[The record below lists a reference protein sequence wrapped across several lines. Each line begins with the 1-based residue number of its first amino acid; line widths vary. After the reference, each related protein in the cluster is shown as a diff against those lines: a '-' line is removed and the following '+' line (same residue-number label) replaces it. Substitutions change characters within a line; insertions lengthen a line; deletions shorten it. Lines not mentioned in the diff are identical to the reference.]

1 MSFNVLDSYNS
12 TVDFNL
18 VAGNKYLHF
27 DDISFLQVVKRQV
40 ALIAEECKE
49 LEEAV
54 AVEDWTEV
62 ADAVCDI
69 RVVSDWLQE
78 LLYQAGFDME
88 SAMEA
93 VAENNMSKLF
103 KSYSEALETKEYYED
118 EKNLSVF
125 IESKFYKGRDWYV
138 VKNAETSKI
147 LKPKGFVSVDLTKY
161 IPEV

>member
-40 ALIAEECKE
+40 ALITEECKE

-93 VAENNMSKLF
+93 VADNNMSKLF

-125 IESKFYKGRDWYV
+125 IESKFYKGRDYYV
-138 VKNAETSKI
+138 VKNAETGKI
-147 LKPKGFVSVDLTKY
+147 LKPKGFVSVDLTNY
-161 IPEV
+161 IPKV

>member
-1 MSFNVLDSYNS
+1 MSFDVKDSYES

-18 VAGNKYLHF
+18 VAGNRFVHF
-27 DDISFLQVVKRQV
+27 DDIAFLTTVKRQV
-40 ALIAEECKE
+40 ALISEECKE

-54 AVEDWTEV
+54 KVEDWTEV

-88 SAMEA
+88 AAMQE

-103 KSYSEALETKEYYED
+103 KTYSEALETKEYYEE
-118 EKNLSVF
+118 EKGLSVY
-125 IESKFYKGRDWYV
+125 IESKFHKGRDWFV
-138 VKNAETSKI
+138 VKNAETGKI
-147 LKPKGFVSVDLTKY
+147 LKPKSFVPVDLSKY

>member
-103 KSYSEALETKEYYED
+103 KTYSEALETKEYYEE
-118 EKNLSVF
+118 EKNLAVY
-125 IESKFYKGRDWYV
+125 IESKFYKGKDYFV
-138 VKNAETSKI
+138 VKNAETGKI
-147 LKPKGFVSVDLTKY
+147 LKPKGFVSVDLTKFV
-161 IPEV
+161 PEV

>member
-40 ALIAEECKE
+40 ALITEECKE

-125 IESKFYKGRDWYV
+125 IESKFYKGRDYYV
-138 VKNAETSKI
+138 VKNAETGKI

-161 IPEV
+161 IPKV

>member
-54 AVEDWTEV
+54 TVEDWTEV

-78 LLYQAGFDME
+78 LLYQAGFDIE

-93 VAENNMSKLF
+93 VAENNMNKLF
-103 KSYSEALETKEYYED
+103 KTYSEALETKEHYEE
-118 EKNLSVF
+118 EKNLSVY
-125 IESKFYKGRDWYV
+125 IESKFYKGKDWFV
-138 VKNAETSKI
+138 VKNAETGKI
-147 LKPKGFVSVDLTKY
+147 LKPLGFVSVDLTKFV
-161 IPEV
+161 PEV

>member
-1 MSFNVLDSYNS
+1 MSFNVKDSYDS

-18 VAGNKYLHF
+18 VAGNRYIHF

-125 IESKFYKGRDWYV
+125 IESKFYKGRDYYV
-138 VKNAETSKI
+138 VKNAETGKI
-147 LKPKGFVSVDLTKY
+147 LKPKGFVSVDLTNY
-161 IPEV
+161 IPKV

>member
-103 KSYSEALETKEYYED
+103 KTYSEALETKEYYEE
-118 EKNLSVF
+118 EKNLSVY
-125 IESKFYKGRDWYV
+125 IESKFYKGKDWFV
-138 VKNAETSKI
+138 VKNAETGKI
-147 LKPKGFVSVDLTKY
+147 LKPKGFVSVDLTKFV
-161 IPEV
+161 PEV

>member
-18 VAGNKYLHF
+18 VAGNRYVHF

-40 ALIAEECKE
+40 ALIAEESKE

-54 AVEDWTEV
+54 VVEDWTEV
-62 ADAVCDI
+62 LDAVADI
-69 RVVSDWLQE
+69 RVVTDWLQE
-78 LLYQAGFDME
+78 LLYQAGFDVE

-93 VAENNMSKLF
+93 VADNNMSKMF
-103 KSYSEALETKEYYED
+103 KSYSEALETKEYYEE

-125 IESKFYKGRDWYV
+125 IESKFYKGKDWFV
-138 VKNAETSKI
+138 VKNAETGKI
-147 LKPKGFVSVDLTKY
+147 LKPKGFVSVDLTKFV
-161 IPEV
+161 PEV

>member
-54 AVEDWTEV
+54 VVEDWTEV
-62 ADAVCDI
+62 LDAVADI
-69 RVVSDWLQE
+69 RVVTDWLQE
-78 LLYQAGFDME
+78 LLYQAGFDVE

-93 VAENNMSKLF
+93 VAANNMSKMF
-103 KSYSEALETKEYYED
+103 KSYSEALETKEYYEE
-118 EKNLSVF
+118 EKNLSVY
-125 IESKFYKGRDWYV
+125 IESKFYKGKDWFV
-138 VKNAETSKI
+138 VKNAETGKI
-147 LKPKGFVSVDLTKY
+147 LKPKGFVSVDLTKFV
-161 IPEV
+161 PEV

>member
-1 MSFNVLDSYNS
+1 LSFNVLDSYNS

-103 KSYSEALETKEYYED
+103 KTYSEALETKEYYEE
-118 EKNLSVF
+118 EKNLSVY
-125 IESKFYKGRDWYV
+125 IESKFYKGKDWFV
-138 VKNAETSKI
+138 VKNAETGKI
-147 LKPKGFVSVDLTKY
+147 LKPKGFVSVDLTKFV
-161 IPEV
+161 PEV

>member
-103 KSYSEALETKEYYED
+103 KTYSEALETKEYYEE
-118 EKNLSVF
+118 EKNLSVY
-125 IESKFYKGRDWYV
+125 IESKFYKGKDYFV
-138 VKNAETSKI
+138 VKNAETGKI
-147 LKPKGFVSVDLTKY
+147 LKPKGFVSVDLTKFV
-161 IPEV
+161 PEV

>member
-1 MSFNVLDSYNS
+1 LSFNVKDSYDS

-49 LEEAV
+49 LQEAV

-93 VAENNMSKLF
+93 IAENNMSKLF
-103 KSYSEALETKEYYED
+103 KTYSEALETKEYYEE
-118 EKNLSVF
+118 EKNLSVY
-125 IESKFYKGRDWYV
+125 IESKFYKGKDWFV
-138 VKNAETSKI
+138 VKNAETGKI
-147 LKPKGFVSVDLTKY
+147 LKPKGFVSVDLTKFV
-161 IPEV
+161 PEV